1 MKPNTQFCLG
11 SMPRL
16 FISHEDLERI
26 KYVVDLAPK
35 EAQWFCR
42 VEKAKAGSTTYYR
55 VYEMYIP
62 EQICSSA
69 EVESEPMMMV
79 KFFKELREEHGV
91 EKTNEIMKN
100 MTAWC
105 HSHHNMGVSPS
116 GQDIKQFNENIENAK
131 LAKQTSPQ
139 MMFIFNKKDQY
150 HLKVWD
156 PETDIVY
163 QNLELELLPYDFSE
177 IKDQTKSKFKAK
189 VYKKSESSKYLHSAS
204 SKTEK
209 SWDFLEWGMEE
220 DDSFSK
226 SLSKPITSLYIE
238 VGIQDH
244 PSAVALLKP
253 YTESKYTKFIN
264 NLIKDFDELELSIFC
279 TTLDLDMAEIWKL
292 QKEIAPI
299 TVEEA
304 HQKLEESIEAYDYD
318 EDLMSCILIFTMHL
332 RSFQSKSKEIIE
344 EFSHVFDEWEDYD
357 PTDLLM
363 EF

>member
-1 MKPNTQFCLG
+1 MKPNTQFRLG

-42 VEKAKAGSTTYYR
+42 VEKAKTQSTVYYR

-69 EVESEPMMMV
+69 EVESDPMMMV
-79 KFFKELREEHGV
+79 NFFKELREEHGV
-91 EKTNEIMKN
+91 NATNEIMQN

-131 LAKQTSPQ
+131 LANQTSPQ

-150 HLKVWD
+150 HLRVWD
-156 PETDIVY
+156 PDTDMVY
-163 QNLELELLPYDFSE
+163 QNLELELLPYDFST
-177 IKDQTKSKFKAK
+177 IKDQAKAKFKPK
-189 VYKKSESSKYLHSAS
+189 VYKSKNKSKYLHSS
-204 SKTEK
+204 TPVTQQ

-226 SLSKPITSLYIE
+226 SLSKPITSMYIE
-238 VGIQDH
+238 SGLQDH
-244 PSAVALLKP
+244 PSVVGLLKP
-253 YTESKYTKFIN
+253 YAEAKYVKFLDG
-264 NLIKDFDELELSIFC
+264 LIKDLDESELSIFA
-279 TTLDLDMAEIWKL
+279 TVLDLDPMEIWKL
-292 QKEIAPI
+292 
-299 TVEEA
+299 EEGVA
-304 HQKLEESIEAYDYD
+304 IVTPEEVYQTLEENIDAYDYD
-318 EDLMSCILIFTMHL
+318 EDLMCCILIFTMHL
-332 RSFQSKSKEIIE
+332 RNFSSKSKEIIE
-344 EFSHVFDEWEDYD
+344 EFSQVFNEWEDYD
-357 PTDLLM
+357 PTTLLM